1 MEPFPDTLRTLGITN
16 GAQLSAI
23 QPNGGIA
30 PMKRLFSRRAICL
43 ALPIATLIAAGAFV
57 APSASAE
64 EWNKSYTVSGRAQ
77 VRAETNDGAVQIFT
91 GDSKQVEFRVTYN
104 GYELDKNLHIDSHQD
119 GDSVA
124 INARVQG
131 HWGFS
136 WGGHN
141 RGLKIEVHMPKDA
154 DVQVDTGDG
163 SVTME
168 SLNGRVKI
176 HTGDGSVRADQVAGD
191 VDIDTGDGS
200 ITVSG
205 AKGDI
210 RLRTGDGHIEARNL
224 DGKVDAY
231 SGDGHITL
239 EGRLDGLNVKT
250 GDGSIDARIRP
261 GSKIDSGWSI
271 RTGDGSV
278 DVTLPGELQANIEA
292 STNDGHITM
301 GIPLTVE
308 GTFSTSQ
315 LHGKMN
321 GGGQP
326 IVIHTG
332 DGSIRL
338 SKA

>member
-1 MEPFPDTLRTLGITN
+1 MNRFFT
-16 GAQLSAI
+16 
-23 QPNGGIA
+23 
-30 PMKRLFSRRAICL
+30 RRAICT
-43 ALPIATLIAAGAFV
+43 ALPFAALLAATAFV

-64 EWNKSYTVSGRAQ
+64 EWNKSYTVSGRSQ
-77 VRAETNDGAVQIFT
+77 VHVDTNDGAVQTFT
-91 GDSKQVEFRVTYN
+91 GDTKQVEFRVTYD
-104 GYELDKNLHIDSHQD
+104 GYELDKNLHIDSRQD
-119 GDSVA
+119 GDSVQ
-124 INARVQG
+124 INARVNSN

-136 WGGHN
+136 WGGHSHHL
-141 RGLKIEVHMPKDA
+141 RIEVHMPKDA
-154 DVQVDTGDG
+154 DLQIDTGDG
-163 SVTME
+163 SVNTQTI
-168 SLNGRVKI
+168 NGHLKI
-176 HTGDGSVRADQVAGD
+176 HTGDGSVRAEQVAGD

-200 ITVSG
+200 ITLTG

-224 DGKVDAY
+224 DGKVDAF

-239 EGRLDGLNVKT
+239 DGRMDALNVKT
-250 GDGSIDARIRP
+250 GDGSIDAHIRS

-278 DVTLPGELQANIEA
+278 DVVLPGELQANIEA
-292 STNDGHITM
+292 STNDGHISM
-301 GIPLTVE
+301 GIPLMVE

-315 LHGKMN
+315 IHGKMN